1 MGFIINMLKI
11 KQVALAIATLMSL
24 VASDP

>member
-1 MGFIINMLKI
+1 MGIINMLKI

>member
-1 MGFIINMLKI
+1 MGIINMLKI

-24 VASDP
+24 VASEP

>member
-1 MGFIINMLKI
+1 MGIINMIKI

-24 VASDP
+24 VASEP